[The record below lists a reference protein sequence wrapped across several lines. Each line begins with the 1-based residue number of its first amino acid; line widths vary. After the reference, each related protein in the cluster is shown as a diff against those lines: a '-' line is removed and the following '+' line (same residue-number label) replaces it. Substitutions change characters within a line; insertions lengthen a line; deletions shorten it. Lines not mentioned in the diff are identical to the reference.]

1 MQRHWITMSNNYYSV
16 DEPYYVVPSK
26 NGRTSRGR
34 QQILQGRICGGMSVA
49 NGSKNLEN
57 TFEKYFHFNSMV
69 HFHLVALKTSPG
81 RIGCDFWNGLC
92 SRTYASG
99 CKILTVLKENKKFF
113 SCKGKGRN
121 FSCIEMSRHRWYP
134 GVRRKKKKAGK
145 EIFSVK
151 RWSLALRR
159 IAGGQGGIKMSH
171 TEKGGTARG

>member
-1 MQRHWITMSNNYYSV
+1 MSNNYYSV
-16 DEPYYVVPSK
+16 DKPYYVVPSK
-26 NGRTSRGR
+26 NGRAPQCR
-34 QQILQGRICGGMSVA
+34 QQILKGLICSGMRVA
-49 NGSKNLEN
+49 NGSENLEN
-57 TFEKYFHFNSMV
+57 TFEKNFHFNSMV
-69 HFHLVALKTSPG
+69 HFNLVALKTSPG
-81 RIGCDFWNGLC
+81 RIGYDFWNGLC

-99 CKILTVLKENKKFF
+99 CKILTVLKENMKFF

-121 FSCIEMSRHRWYP
+121 FSCIEMSRHSRYP

-145 EIFSVK
+145 EIFSVT

>member
-1 MQRHWITMSNNYYSV
+1 VT
-16 DEPYYVVPSK
+16 
-26 NGRTSRGR
+26 
-34 QQILQGRICGGMSVA
+34 
-49 NGSKNLEN
+49 NGSKNLKI
-57 TFEKYFHFNSMV
+57 TFEKYFRFNSMV
-69 HFHLVALKTSPG
+69 HFNLVALKTPPG

-92 SRTYASG
+92 SRTYVSG

-121 FSCIEMSRHRWYP
+121 FSCIQMSRHCWYP

-145 EIFSVK
+145 EIFPVK

>member
-16 DEPYYVVPSK
+16 DEPHYVVPSK

-49 NGSKNLEN
+49 NGSKKLEN
-57 TFEKYFHFNSMV
+57 TFEKNFHFNSMV
-69 HFHLVALKTSPG
+69 HFNLVALKTLPG

-121 FSCIEMSRHRWYP
+121 FSCIEMSRHRWYS
-134 GVRRKKKKAGK
+134 GVRRKEKKAGK
-145 EIFSVK
+145 IIFSVK